1 MAVTLRL
8 VRLGRRNRAF
18 YRLRASDSRSA
29 TTGRFIEDL
38 GYVDPVLKDES
49 KQVVL
54 KKDRIEHWLG
64 LGAKTSDTVRRL
76 LKKNGIERKTKPS
89 TV

>member
-18 YRLRASDSRSA
+18 YRLRASDSRDA

-38 GYVDPVLKDES
+38 GFVDPILRDEA

-76 LKKNGIERKTKPS
+76 LKKHGIERKARA
-89 TV
+89 

>member
-8 VRLGRRNRAF
+8 VRLGHRNRAF
-18 YRLRASDSRSA
+18 YRLRAADSRNA

-38 GYVDPVLKDES
+38 GYVDPVLKDTS

-54 KKDRIEHWLG
+54 KKERIEHWLAQ
-64 LGAKTSDTVRRL
+64 GAKISDTVRQL
-76 LKKNGIERKTKPS
+76 LKKNGIRAKAGT
-89 TV
+89 

>member
-38 GYVDPVLKDES
+38 GYVDPITTDEK

-64 LGAKTSDTVRRL
+64 LGAKTSDTVKNL
-76 LKKNGIERKTKPS
+76 LRKQGIAKAAKA
-89 TV
+89 

>member
-38 GYVDPVLKDES
+38 GYVDPITKDEK

-54 KKDRIEHWLG
+54 KKERIEHWLG
-64 LGAKTSDTVRRL
+64 LGAKTSDTVKNL
-76 LKKNGIERKTKPS
+76 LKKQGIAKAAKA
-89 TV
+89 